1 MSRNTL
7 CFARP
12 FSQYCLLLTIPFSRG
27 LAFHQRPR
35 LTLGVSSFTRGFVS
49 RRGFTISSGSFVFR
63 RLPKL
68 VSPNNFSRSL
78 SNGLKQTLDEKNDVV
93 LFMKGT
99 PDSPQCGFSRAV
111 VQILNT
117 QGVDFKRIKTFN
129 VLEDQELR
137 EGIKEYSKWPTVPQV
152 YIKGEFIGGCD
163 IMLNMHQSGELED
176 LLVKEGLINIEDP
189 PIDSQEQKQ

>member
-1 MSRNTL
+1 SV
-7 CFARP
+7 
-12 FSQYCLLLTIPFSRG
+12 Q
-27 LAFHQRPR
+27 
-35 LTLGVSSFTRGFVS
+35 
-49 RRGFTISSGSFVFR
+49 
-63 RLPKL
+63 
-68 VSPNNFSRSL
+68 
-78 SNGLKQTLDEKNDVV
+78 KNEVV

-117 QGVDFKRIKTFN
+117 QGVDPKRIKTFN

-176 LLVKEGLINIEDP
+176 LLAKEGLINIEDSV
-189 PIDSQEQKQ
+189 DSQEQK